1 MRLGALLAI
10 GLVALGGCAR
20 CGDRREGRP
29 MAVYVMPAGDGSS
42 LVMIDSLS
50 GKGQSKRLIAVD
62 VATGRETG
70 LRTFGKAW
78 GTPRCAPA
86 SPGRMWCKFQRLA
99 LHDARTLA
107 TIAHAGDLIAKS
119 GLGRPAPDRDSIGV
133 GGEAVIVLE
142 DGRKVRIDPLTLTVA
157 LDPQAITGDWPWASS
172 DCGHWG
178 SVEIAGVTL
187 SFGAGE
193 RSPLL
198 VDGVATG
205 LDFLQPSML
214 ADGRNCPGC
223 GGTPMALE
231 RGVAIVRHDSLLD
244 GDRAHLLLTG
254 VDGRGEKLWDLD
266 LGRLR
271 CHTATIEQGI
281 LIVTTYNESP
291 RAFGIDPSTG
301 TLRWRF
307 GI

>member
-1 MRLGALLAI
+1 MRLVGVLFAVLALT
-10 GLVALGGCAR
+10 GCAR

-29 MAVYVMPAGDGSS
+29 VAVYMMPAADGSS
-42 LVMIDSLS
+42 LIMIDSLS
-50 GKGQSKRLIAVD
+50 GKGQGKRLIAVD

-70 LRTFGKAW
+70 LRTFGDVWSSYK
-78 GTPRCAPA
+78 CAPA
-86 SPGRMWCKFQRLA
+86 SPGRMWCELNRLA

-107 TIAHAGDLIAKS
+107 TIAHAGDLIARS
-119 GLGRPAPDRDSIGV
+119 GVGRPAPDRDFIGAD
-133 GGEAVIVLE
+133 GDAVIVLE
-142 DGRKVRIDPLTLTVA
+142 DGRKARIDPATLAVT
-157 LDPQAITGDWPWASS
+157 LDPEAVTGDWPWASS

-178 SVEIAGVTL
+178 RAQVGGATL
-187 SFGAGE
+187 SFGPGE

-214 ADGRNCPGC
+214 ADGRHCPGC
-223 GGTPMALE
+223 GGTPIALE

-244 GDRAHLLLTG
+244 RGRAHLLLTG
-254 VDGRGEKLWDLD
+254 VDGRGEKLWELD
-266 LGRLR
+266 LGRVQ
-271 CHTATIEQGI
+271 CHTATIERGI
-281 LIVTTYNESP
+281 LVVTTYSEAP

-301 TLRWRF
+301 VMRWRY

>member
-1 MRLGALLAI
+1 MRIAIVIALLA
-10 GLVALGGCAR
+10 LSGCAR

-29 MAVYVMPAGDGSS
+29 MAVFVMPTAEGSS

-70 LRTFGKAW
+70 LRTFGDAW
-78 GTPRCAPA
+78 GTPQCAPA
-86 SPGRMWCKFQRLA
+86 SPGRMWCEFQRLA

-107 TIAHAGDLIAKS
+107 TIAHAGDLIARS
-119 GLGRPAPDRDSIGV
+119 GLGRPAPDRDYIGV

-142 DGRKVRIDPLTLTVA
+142 DGRKARIDPVTLTVA
-157 LDPQAITGDWPWASS
+157 LDPDAITGDWPWASA

-187 SFGAGE
+187 SFGDGE

-198 VDGVATG
+198 VDGAPTG
-205 LDFLQPSML
+205 LDFLQPTML

-223 GGTPMALE
+223 GGTPIAF
-231 RGVAIVRHDSLLD
+231 GFAVAIVRHDSLLD
-244 GDRAHLLLTG
+244 RDRAHLLLTG
-254 VDGRGEKLWDLD
+254 IDVRGEKQWDLD
-266 LGRLR
+266 LGRVS

-281 LIVTTYNESP
+281 LIVTTYSESP

-301 TLRWRF
+301 VVRWRY